1 MPVSLPPISRRR
13 FLAASLTAAAGALAR
28 GAFAAADGA
37 DPHRFALLS
46 DTHIP
51 GGPGLRHR
59 GTDMTANMRRV
70 VHELVGLQERPSAV
84 LISGD
89 CALSS
94 GQVKEY
100 AHLVRLLGPLR
111 ETGYPV
117 HAALGNHDH
126 RERFWEAAPVERN
139 GDRAVADRH
148 VTVVPAARANWFL
161 LDSLDVTAQTPG
173 TLGKPQIDWLADAL
187 DAHADKPALIV
198 VHHHPDA
205 NNPHT
210 MGLRDTVAL
219 YGVLLPR
226 KHVKAVIF
234 GHTHD
239 WKTAEHEGLHLVN
252 LPPVAYVFRA
262 GRPNGWVDARLHENG
277 IALELRSLDPRHEQ
291 HAETV
296 ELTWRT

>member
-13 FLAASLTAAAGALAR
+13 FLAASLAAAAGAVGR
-28 GAFAAADGA
+28 RAFGEASNA

-51 GGPGLRHR
+51 SGPGIRHR
-59 GTDMTANMRRV
+59 ATDMTANMRRV
-70 VHELVGLQERPSAV
+70 VHELAGLRERPAGA

-89 CALSS
+89 CAFSS
-94 GQVKEY
+94 GQIKEY

-111 ETGYPV
+111 ETGYSV

-126 RERFWEAAPVERN
+126 RERFWESVPVGRN
-139 GDRAVADRH
+139 GERGVADRH
-148 VTVVPAARANWFL
+148 VTIVPAARANWFL
-161 LDSLDVTAQTPG
+161 LDSLDITSQTFG
-173 TLGKPQIDWLADAL
+173 ALGERQIDWVAEAL
-187 DAHADKPALIV
+187 DTHPDRPALIV

-205 NNPHT
+205 NNPYT
-210 MGLRDTVAL
+210 LGLRDTVPL
-219 YGVLLPR
+219 YDVLLPR

-262 GRPNGWVDARLHENG
+262 GRPNGWVDARLEENG
-277 IALELRSLDPRHEQ
+277 ILLELRSLDPRHKQ
-291 HAETV
+291 HGQTV
-296 ELTWRT
+296 ELMWRT

>member
-1 MPVSLPPISRRR
+1 MPVSLPRISRRR
-13 FLAASLTAAAGALAR
+13 FLATSLAAAAGAFGR
-28 GAFAAADGA
+28 SAFGETASA
-37 DPHRFALLS
+37 DPHRFVLLS

-51 GGPGLRHR
+51 SGPGVRHR

-70 VHELVGLQERPSAV
+70 VQELTALQERPAGV

-89 CALSS
+89 CAFSS

-126 RERFWEAAPVERN
+126 RERFWEAVPVEQKRE
-139 GDRAVADRH
+139 RVIADRH

-173 TLGKPQIDWLADAL
+173 ALGERQVDWVAAAL
-187 DAHADKPALIV
+187 DAHADKPAVIV

-205 NNPHT
+205 NNPYT
-210 MGLRDTVAL
+210 LGLRDTVAL
-219 YGVLLPR
+219 YEVLLPR

-239 WKTAEHEGLHLVN
+239 WKTAEHEGIHLVN

-262 GRPNGWVDARLHENG
+262 GRPNGWVDARLEENG
-277 IALELRSLDPRHEQ
+277 MALELRSLDPRHKQ
-291 HAETV
+291 HGEAV
-296 ELTWRT
+296 QLTWRT